1 MQAEDAPFFR
11 FARFT
16 LIESAEEAL
25 LVPFLLRQ
33 LPLPLAK
40 QSENRPRPTDDHWQ
54 DQLHL
59 RRKFRIVHQAVAQI
73 ERAKPIDNRTDCK
86 SPAVPNAASSS
97 NHWNRPPK

>member
-1 MQAEDAPFFR
+1 MQAEDAAFFR
-11 FARFT
+11 FARFI

-40 QSENRPRPTDDHWQ
+40 QTENRPRPADDHWQ

-59 RRKFRIVHQAVAQI
+59 RRKYRIGHQAAAQI
-73 ERAKPIDNRTDCK
+73 KPAKPINNRTDCK

-97 NHWNRPPK
+97 NHGNRPPK